1 MPLGARPGK
10 ARQPTKREPGN
21 LPQAVTDRMRD
32 ASGAVFLAVV
42 AIVIA
47 GGGIEVR
54 RLSLSS
60 KPEKLGSGAHA
71 CVQIDTETLS
81 CPARPR

>member
-1 MPLGARPGK
+1 MPLGATPGK

-47 GGGIEVR
+47 GGG
-54 RLSLSS
+54 
-60 KPEKLGSGAHA
+60 
-71 CVQIDTETLS
+71 D
-81 CPARPR
+81 